1 MKKYLLGF
9 LLLALLSLSSIASA
23 AGEKQP
29 LRVAYF
35 PVIVESGYGSAG
47 DVVNAVQKEL
57 DNAMHVP
64 LNGFLQSV
72 EYLPEEEC
80 IMALRAGMAENA
92 TSGGKGRYRDVM
104 KQVAERLKADFV
116 VCLVIHRCEQ
126 YTSPWFG
133 GWYGRNLLHSYVS
146 LSLQGYDRH
155 TDTVFRK
162 SANRSYHEEYSTD
175 GLARQRAK
183 DCMYAVLRETK
194 LRELYHDAIQ
204 ASREEEKDVEN
215 KESEE
220 KNGNTGII
228 QAEDG
233 TSPAGSAGHE
243 KP

>member
-9 LLLALLSLSSIASA
+9 LLLVLLSISSAASA

-35 PVIVESGYGSAG
+35 PVIMESSYGSAR
-47 DVVNAVQKEL
+47 DVMDTVQKEL
-57 DNAMHVP
+57 DNVMHVP

-80 IMALRAGMAENA
+80 LMALREGMIANK

-104 KQVAERLKADFV
+104 KQTAEILKADFV
-116 VCLVIHRCEQ
+116 VCLVIHRCEE

-162 SANRSYHEEYSTD
+162 SADRSYHEEYSTD

-194 LRELYHDAIQ
+194 LRDLYRDAIR
-204 ASREEEKDVEN
+204 ASREEEPAMED

-220 KNGNTGII
+220 ENGSTGII
-228 QAEDG
+228 QTEDG